1 MKRMEIDALVRA
13 HRGRAHPVAS
23 LHILRQNAVDPDD
36 QEFLCEHARE
46 LTIPDLLVWRK
57 RCAPGFTGA
66 VIREF
71 ARIAIEDP
79 LVFKHEVI
87 DAPRFTLAD
96 EEWIEL
102 ADLTRGKVAADSFE
116 RILARKTRIETK
128 SPIAQDSAAQDDL
141 TGFLEDA
148 LGDFDP
154 SPPAMPQGFIDA
166 ASAPDV
172 ILERAKNAWSAEER
186 AILLEWLSSQ
196 GMSRKPLFEVA
207 VQALKAGENDSRLR
221 GWLANQLTTR
231 ASWEA
236 HGVDVVLAFLD
247 RNAFAELSSLMTL
260 IWSHRSESATTD
272 KNTQGLLDA
281 MMTALALGFVHVI
294 REALTADLL
303 DKAMVYLSALACLDL
318 PTRMSRTIHDLL
330 RAPKAEGEV
339 RTLIEMNVRLVKHKR
354 GREASFEDI
363 VAAIHCLADAIVE
376 SANLAHS
383 YNYES

>member
-23 LHILRQNAVDPDD
+23 LHVLRQNAIEPDD
-36 QEFLCEHARE
+36 HAFLCEHARE

-57 RCAPGFTGA
+57 RCASGFTGA

-79 LVFKHEVI
+79 LIFKHELL
-87 DAPRFTLAD
+87 DAPRFSLAD

-102 ADLTRGKVAADSFE
+102 ADLTRGKVAADSFD
-116 RILARKTRIETK
+116 RILARGIRAEVKL
-128 SPIAQDSAAQDDL
+128 PLAQHAASQDDL
-141 TGFLEDA
+141 AGFLEDA

-154 SPPAMPQGFIDA
+154 APPAMSQGFIDA

-196 GMSRKPLFEVA
+196 GVSRKPLFEVA
-207 VQALKAGENDSRLR
+207 IQALKAGENDPRLR
-221 GWLANQLTTR
+221 GWLASQLATR

-236 HGVDVVLAFLD
+236 HGVDVVLALLD
-247 RNAFAELSSLMTL
+247 RNAFSELSTLVTL
-260 IWSHRSESATTD
+260 IWGNSSATSLPE
-272 KNTQGLLDA
+272 KNRQGLLDA
-281 MMTALALGFVHVI
+281 MMTALALGFIHVI
-294 REALTADLL
+294 REALTADLP

-318 PTRMSRTIHDLL
+318 PTRLSRTIHDLL
-330 RAPKAEGEV
+330 HAPRAEGEV

-363 VAAIHCLADAIVE
+363 VAAIHCLADATP
-376 SANLAHS
+376 
-383 YNYES
+383 